1 VLLTLAGC
9 SSGGGGSK
17 SFVSS
22 ASSSDG
28 SGSGGGG
35 DGGTGGGNDGGGS
48 DGGAG
53 GAQTPLVT
61 GQVIDQVGNT
71 VGGVGDGIVQLG
83 DQIGGI
89 GIGGNTDLTAA
100 AGGLISSTGNAV
112 NTLGAGLSNG
122 LGTLGTDANSLGVT
136 VGSV

>member
-1 VLLTLAGC
+1 MGISDWKTSTALAIAVLLTLAGC

-28 SGSGGGG
+28 SG
-35 DGGTGGGNDGGGS
+35 GGNDGGGS

-61 GQVIDQVGNT
+61 AQVIDQVGNT

-122 LGTLGTDANSLGVT
+122 LGTLG
-136 VGSV
+136 